1 MMTTIFPHQGQNST
15 TILEWKAAAA
25 AACPAN
31 AVILAS
37 TPHMPPRQTGTT
49 QSQVLKAAAA
59 VAIPRSPT

>member
-25 AACPAN
+25 CPAN

-37 TPHMPPRQTGTT
+37 TPHTPPRQTGTT
-49 QSQVLKAAAA
+49 QSQALKVAAA